1 MAKARSTMT
10 GVRSFLIAVVLLFS
24 SMGALHVI
32 TVSCEAQLYI
42 GKVPGSAHANLYF
55 PQFADG
61 GPVASQW
68 QTTFTFGLV
77 YKPVD
82 FAF

>member
-32 TVSCEAQLYI
+32 TVSCEAQS
-42 GKVPGSAHANLYF
+42 VPGSAHANLYF

>member
-32 TVSCEAQLYI
+32 TVSCEAQLL
-42 GKVPGSAHANLYF
+42 VPGSAHANLYF